1 MLRSRVQTTGEQYR
15 KVLLD
20 QGLEVDH
27 FSSVWMTWRSF
38 LLQLG
43 RHGPVIWANISLF
56 AYKMTVKLNY
66 LEGLGVKGEV

>member
-1 MLRSRVQTTGEQYR
+1 MLRLRVQTTGEQYR

-43 RHGPVIWANISLF
+43 RRGPVIWANISLF
-56 AYKMTVKLNY
+56 ACKMKVKPTTWRC
-66 LEGLGVKGEV
+66 EV